1 MRKKRVYKKFHQPDV
16 VHGRVELGRFINYV
30 MKDGKKSTA
39 EKLVYSAFDKIKE
52 TTKEEPMVV
61 FERALENVM
70 PLLEVAS
77 KRVGGANYQVP
88 REVRPE
94 RRFVLALRWIIG
106 AARAKK
112 GKGMADKLADE
123 IIAASKN
130 EGNAIKKK
138 LDMHRMA
145 EANRAFAHFAT
156 IKKIYIVCPDS
167 IRSKKLATS
176 ASSRTSMPARPP
188 FPNACFFIPAFRTRS
203 AKCTRATR

>member
-1 MRKKRVYKKFHQPDV
+1 MRKKRVYKKFHTPDV

-39 EKLVYSAFDKIKE
+39 EKLVYTAFDKVKE
-52 TTKEEPMVV
+52 VTKEDPLVV
-61 FERALENVM
+61 FDRAMENVM

-112 GKGMADKLADE
+112 GKGMADKLAEE

-130 EGNAIKKK
+130 EGSAIKKK

-145 EANRAFAHFAT
+145 EANRAFAHFA
-156 IKKIYIVCPDS
+156 
-167 IRSKKLATS
+167 R
-176 ASSRTSMPARPP
+176 
-188 FPNACFFIPAFRTRS
+188 
-203 AKCTRATR
+203 

>member
-1 MRKKRVYKKFHQPDV
+1 MRKKRIYKKFHQPDV
-16 VHGRVELGRFINYV
+16 VFGRVELGRFINYV

-52 TTKEEPMVV
+52 STKEEPMVV
-61 FERALENVM
+61 FERALENTM

-106 AARAKK
+106 SARAKK
-112 GKGMADKLADE
+112 GKGMADKLAEE

-145 EANRAFAHFAT
+145 EANRAFAHFA
-156 IKKIYIVCPDS
+156 
-167 IRSKKLATS
+167 R
-176 ASSRTSMPARPP
+176 
-188 FPNACFFIPAFRTRS
+188 
-203 AKCTRATR
+203 